1 MCAPGDCEAIHSK
14 TRYISV
20 SIDPL
25 GLLQASVSHCAG
37 DQEPHRSHVCLV
49 WAAETQR
56 EGGTKDQVRKGMLV
70 RGLRASES
78 TPKSPEQVEMGRKAA
93 ELLVA
98 CMSPRQM
105 H

>member
-1 MCAPGDCEAIHSK
+1 MYAPGDREAIHSK

-20 SIDPL
+20 SIHPL
-25 GLLQASVSHCAG
+25 GLLQASVSHCDG

-56 EGGTKDQVRKGMLV
+56 EGGTKDQAGKGMLV
-70 RGLRASES
+70 RGLQSES

-98 CMSPRQM
+98 RMSPRQM